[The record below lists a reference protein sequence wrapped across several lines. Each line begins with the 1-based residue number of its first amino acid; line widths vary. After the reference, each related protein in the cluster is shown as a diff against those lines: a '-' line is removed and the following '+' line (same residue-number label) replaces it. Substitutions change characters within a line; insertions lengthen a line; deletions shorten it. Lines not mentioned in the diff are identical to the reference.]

1 MTGISNI
8 SSAYIAMAQ
17 IRIGDSFAAEKN
29 YGQAREEYRKVL
41 SMSGKVD
48 NTSKRRARSAS
59 LPKVEAQ
66 YKIAE
71 TYRAE
76 GNYAK
81 AKEEFAKIQQMEDAS
96 EKDKVEVKYRIK
108 FIYR

>member
-1 MTGISNI
+1 MMEFTR
-8 SSAYIAMAQ
+8 Q
-17 IRIGDSFAAEKN
+17 EDK
-29 YGQAREEYRKVL
+29 L
-41 SMSGKVD
+41 
-48 NTSKRRARSAS
+48 
-59 LPKVEAQ
+59 KVEAQ